1 MCVLARSHSISGS
14 IVAAEVFGFWLPAV
28 AIIVLALAV

>member
-1 MCVLARSHSISGS
+1 MCVLARSHSISPA

-28 AIIVLALAV
+28 AIIAVALAV